1 MILTLVVLQM
11 GLTLEL
17 HRVTLIVLFIPLLI
31 LSIPSLVYATHSD
44 DTYIVDGE
52 TVPCFATN
60 ESQMCGFISN
70 PWNAI
75 KHALFV
81 DYLGDWFVAVVYFPI
96 ISLVFILS
104 RNFTYTGFIGMFII
118 IGTDQAE
125 SLPFEISITLIAI
138 SAGLAFY
145 EVIRKRIME

>member
-1 MILTLVVLQM
+1 MALTLAF
-11 GLTLEL
+11 
-17 HRVTLIVLFIPLLI
+17 HRTIQFLFFIPLLF
-31 LSIPSLVYATHSD
+31 LSIIPSIVYATHSD
-44 DTYIVDGE
+44 NDTYFVDGKE
-52 TVPCFATN
+52 VPCFATQ

-70 PWNAI
+70 PWDAI

-96 ISLVFILS
+96 ISLVFILT
-104 RNFTYTGFIGMFII
+104 RNATYTGLVGMFIV

-138 SAGLAFY
+138 STGLAFF
-145 EVIRKRIME
+145 EVIRKRVME

>member
-1 MILTLVVLQM
+1 MA
-11 GLTLEL
+11 
-17 HRVTLIVLFIPLLI
+17 
-31 LSIPSLVYATHSD
+31 YADHSNS
-44 DTYIVDGE
+44 TYTVDGE
-52 TVPCFATN
+52 SVPCFATN

-104 RNFTYTGFIGMFII
+104 RNATYTGFIGFFIV

-138 SAGLAFY
+138 SAGLAFF
-145 EVIRKRIME
+145 EVIRKRVVE

>member
-1 MILTLVVLQM
+1 LAFPKTPFL
-11 GLTLEL
+11 
-17 HRVTLIVLFIPLLI
+17 LFMPLLF
-31 LSIPSLVYATHSD
+31 LSITVILPTAYATHSNS
-44 DTYIVDGE
+44 TYTVNGE
-52 TVPCFATN
+52 EVPCFATN

-96 ISLVFILS
+96 ISLVFILT
-104 RNFTYTGFIGMFII
+104 RNFTYTGLIGMFIV

-138 SAGLAFY
+138 SAGLAFF
-145 EVIRKRIME
+145 EVIRKRVME

>member
-1 MILTLVVLQM
+1 MSFPQLC
-11 GLTLEL
+11 
-17 HRVTLIVLFIPLLI
+17 P
-31 LSIPSLVYATHSD
+31 YADHSD
-44 DTYIVDGE
+44 TIYTVNNQ
-52 TVPCFATN
+52 TVPCFATQ

-70 PWNAI
+70 PWDAI

-96 ISLVFILS
+96 ISLVFILT
-104 RNFTYTGFIGMFII
+104 RNFTYTGFVGMFIV

-145 EVIRKRIME
+145 EVIRKRVME